1 MKKKTSIIVCSTA
14 LLLSCLFIF
23 TSVDKKICDLFMMT
37 NKNIKE
43 NEKVVLVNIDD
54 SSIEKL
60 GSFPWTRDIYAET
73 VLVLRE
79 LGAKN
84 IFLDLNFVDESPY
97 KSLIDY
103 DDFLKNAI
111 KVCQNVSVPTVMV
124 NDRILENY
132 DVNYIKQNFGIKNIE
147 AVNDTVTPEYDSIWP
162 CIDVFSKA
170 AANNGFVNAEADAD
184 GSLRRTHLISKCDGK
199 YYGQLMF
206 NILLKELNVSKV
218 KVSNDK
224 IILTIPAT
232 EEKEEYDYI
241 IKRDSEG
248 SVILNYVNKDF
259 FDYNNVTAWNVY
271 RIKLLENDIV
281 QNILQME
288 DEGFFDYTASFHSP
302 YDACEEF
309 IKAKDALFAKTD
321 GATDE
326 IELAFDE
333 YQDAKNNFYETINE
347 YLASAAQELLIELAD
362 KDQETIDYI
371 NDYFDVINS
380 QYKELVDSRSAVEE
394 KVSGAVCVMGTCA
407 SSTTD
412 YSMTLYQKRYPNVGV
427 HYILANMILN
437 GESIIYDLPWHVSL
451 IFALLLSAALAFVFE
466 KVNGVGKK
474 ILFGVLFIV
483 AGILIPFVVF
493 KIFNVYT
500 GVVIPF
506 VSIALTFIFLIAI
519 FIIAV
524 SKEKIFLQSAFGRYL
539 SPKVIDSY
547 IKNPDSLKLGGQK
560 LWMTAMFT
568 DIRGFS
574 TISEQ
579 LDNPERL
586 VALLNKYLTKM
597 SDIILE
603 NGGTIDKYEG
613 DAIIAFFGAPIYY
626 EDHAVRAC
634 RAAVQMKKAE
644 AELNE
649 EILASGECP
658 CEIFTR
664 IGINTGDI
672 VVGNMGTNNKM
683 NYTMMGNAVNL
694 ASRLE
699 GVNKQYDTRG
709 ILISEATQKEIG
721 TNFAL
726 RALDKVRVV
735 GVKTPLRI
743 FELIDETEFTSDEQW
758 ALIEK
763 WHKALSQYEKREYEK
778 AKKLFDSICR
788 ADKKDETA
796 KLYSARC
803 TKLIKNPPPAKWD
816 GVFNLQSK

>member
-1 MKKKTSIIVCSTA
+1 
-14 LLLSCLFIF
+14 
-23 TSVDKKICDLFMMT
+23 MMT
-37 NKNIKE
+37 NKNIDE
-43 NEKVVLVNIDD
+43 NEKIVLVNIDD
-54 SSIEKL
+54 SSIEEI
-60 GSFPWTRDIYAET
+60 GTFPWTRDIYAESI
-73 VLVLRE
+73 LVLRE

-84 IFLDLNFVDESPY
+84 IVLDMNFVDESPY
-97 KSLIDY
+97 KFLIDY

-111 KVCQNVSVPTVMV
+111 KVCQNVSVPVVMV
-124 NDRILENY
+124 NDRELKNY
-132 DVNYIKQNFGIKNIE
+132 DINYVKQNFEIKN
-147 AVNDTVTPEYDSIWP
+147 AVAENDTVTPEYDSIWP
-162 CIDVFSKA
+162 CIDDFSKA
-170 AANNGFVNAEADAD
+170 ADNMGFVNANPDGD

-199 YYGQLMF
+199 YYGQMMF

-218 KVSNDK
+218 LISNDK
-224 IILTIPAT
+224 IVLSIPAS
-232 EEKEEYDYI
+232 EEKEAFDYVLN
-241 IKRDSEG
+241 RDTTG
-248 SVILNYVNKDF
+248 AVILNYPRKDF

-271 RIKLLENDIV
+271 RIKLIENDIV
-281 QNILQME
+281 ENILQME
-288 DEGFFDYTASFHSP
+288 DEGFFDYTANFYSP
-302 YDACEEF
+302 YDACEDF
-309 IKAKDALFAKTD
+309 RKAKDILFAKTE
-321 GATDE
+321 GTSEE
-326 IELAFDE
+326 INNAFDE
-333 YQDAKNNFYETINE
+333 YLEAKNRFYESVKV

-362 KDQETIDYI
+362 NDQETIDYI
-371 NDYFDVINS
+371 NEYFETMHKQFD
-380 QYKELVDSRSAVEE
+380 ELETSRNAVSE
-394 KVSGAVCVMGTCA
+394 KVSDAFCIMGTCA

-412 YSMTLYQKRYPNVGV
+412 YNVTLHQKRYPNVGL
-427 HYILANMILN
+427 HYVLANMIYN
-437 GESIIYDLPWHVSL
+437 QDKFISELPWRISL
-451 IFALLLSAALAFVFE
+451 LFALILSAALTFVFT

-474 ILFGVLFIV
+474 ILFGIVFIL
-483 AGILIPFVVF
+483 ASIGIPFGIF
-493 KIFNVYT
+493 KIFDVYF
-500 GVVIPF
+500 GVIIPF
-506 VSIALTFIFLIAI
+506 SSTILTFIFMTVI
-519 FIIAV
+519 FIITV
-524 SKEKIFLQSAFGRYL
+524 SKEKIFLQGAFGRYL
-539 SPKVIDSY
+539 SPKVIDNY
-547 IKNPDSLKLGGQK
+547 IKDPDSLKLGGQK

-579 LDNPERL
+579 LENPEKL
-586 VALLNKYLTKM
+586 VSLLNKYLTKM

-658 CEIFTR
+658 AEIFTR

-672 VVGNMGTNNKM
+672 VVGNMGTDNKM

-709 ILISEATQKEIG
+709 ILISESTQKEIG
-721 TNFAL
+721 TNFAV

-743 FELIDETEFTSDEQW
+743 FEVIDETEFTSDEKW
-758 ALIEK
+758 ALIDK
-763 WHKALSQYEKREYEK
+763 WQKALVQYEKRDYEK
-778 AKKLFDSICR
+778 AKKLFDSIHR
-788 ADKKDETA
+788 ADKEDGTA

-803 TKLIKNPPPAKWD
+803 NEFIKKAPPAKWD

>member
-1 MKKKTSIIVCSTA
+1 M
-14 LLLSCLFIF
+14 
-23 TSVDKKICDLFMMT
+23 
-37 NKNIKE
+37 
-43 NEKVVLVNIDD
+43 
-54 SSIEKL
+54 
-60 GSFPWTRDIYAET
+60 IYT
-73 VLVLRE
+73 
-79 LGAKN
+79 
-84 IFLDLNFVDESPY
+84 
-97 KSLIDY
+97 
-103 DDFLKNAI
+103 
-111 KVCQNVSVPTVMV
+111 
-124 NDRILENY
+124 
-132 DVNYIKQNFGIKNIE
+132 
-147 AVNDTVTPEYDSIWP
+147 
-162 CIDVFSKA
+162 
-170 AANNGFVNAEADAD
+170 
-184 GSLRRTHLISKCDGK
+184 
-199 YYGQLMF
+199 
-206 NILLKELNVSKV
+206 
-218 KVSNDK
+218 
-224 IILTIPAT
+224 
-232 EEKEEYDYI
+232 
-241 IKRDSEG
+241 
-248 SVILNYVNKDF
+248 
-259 FDYNNVTAWNVY
+259 
-271 RIKLLENDIV
+271 
-281 QNILQME
+281 
-288 DEGFFDYTASFHSP
+288 
-302 YDACEEF
+302 
-309 IKAKDALFAKTD
+309 
-321 GATDE
+321 
-326 IELAFDE
+326 
-333 YQDAKNNFYETINE
+333 
-347 YLASAAQELLIELAD
+347 
-362 KDQETIDYI
+362 
-371 NDYFDVINS
+371 
-380 QYKELVDSRSAVEE
+380 
-394 KVSGAVCVMGTCA
+394 
-407 SSTTD
+407 
-412 YSMTLYQKRYPNVGV
+412 
-427 HYILANMILN
+427 
-437 GESIIYDLPWHVSL
+437 
-451 IFALLLSAALAFVFE
+451 
-466 KVNGVGKK
+466 
-474 ILFGVLFIV
+474 
-483 AGILIPFVVF
+483 
-493 KIFNVYT
+493 
-500 GVVIPF
+500 
-506 VSIALTFIFLIAI
+506 LIAI

-586 VALLNKYLTKM
+586 VAFLNKYLTKM